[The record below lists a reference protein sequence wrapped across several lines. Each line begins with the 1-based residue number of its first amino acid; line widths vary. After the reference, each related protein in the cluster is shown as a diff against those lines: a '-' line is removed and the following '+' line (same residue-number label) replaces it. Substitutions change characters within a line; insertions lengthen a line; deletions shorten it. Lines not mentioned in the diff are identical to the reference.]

1 MASNF
6 EFYSPTRVIF
16 GKGTEQRVGALVREY
31 GGTRVLIVYGG
42 KSAVRSGVLD
52 RAEKSLAEAGISSW
66 TLGGVVPNPHLDK
79 VYEGI
84 RIGKEN
90 SIDFLL
96 AVGGGSVID
105 TAKAIAYG
113 LAEPEKDVW
122 ELYEHTRTASKCL
135 PVASILTIA
144 AAGSETSNSSVITRV
159 DTHQKRA
166 YNDDISR
173 PKFALMDPELTK
185 TLPDYQTE
193 SGCADIMMHT
203 MERYFTNGGNM
214 ELTDVLAEG
223 LLRTVM
229 KNAVILH
236 TDPANYEARA
246 EVMWAGSL
254 SHNGLTGC
262 GIASGDF
269 MSHKLEHEMG
279 GMFDVT
285 HGAGLAALWPS
296 WARYVYKDC
305 LPRFVRF
312 ARNVM
317 GVTTDGTDLDILES
331 PFRKMFSVRVF
342 WLVLL
347 TLFGVVTSTFVAAQE
362 EILSQVIVL
371 AAFIAPIVDMG
382 GNAGSQ
388 SATLVIRAMA
398 LGDVSL
404 RWQDVWR
411 VVRRELPVAAALGLV
426 VAGMETVLAWFSK
439 GIDLDV
445 LLVVGAGM
453 GVAGAAL
460 ATILSQGLSC
470 IWVLRFLTGP
480 KTLLRLKKENV
491 RFRPAL
497 ILPCVALGTATFIMQ
512 ASESVISVCFNSSL
526 LKYGDDIAVGA
537 MTILS
542 SVMQFAMLPL
552 QGIAQGAQ
560 PITSYNYGARNTQRV
575 RQTFRLLLKVCLCY
589 SVALWAVIQLC
600 PGAFARIFTP
610 NAALVAFTVPALRI
624 YCGALFLFGIQIACQ
639 MTFVS
644 IGAAGCSII
653 VAVLR
658 KFVLLLPLIYL
669 MPRLLADQTM
679 AVYTAEPVAD
689 AIAVTCTAILFTV
702 QFRKALRKLDA
713 ED

>member
-1 MASNF
+1 MNNF
-6 EFYSPTRVIF
+6 TFYSPTFFAF
-16 GKGTEQRVGALVREY
+16 GDGEEKQTGALVRRF
-31 GGTRVLIVYGG
+31 GGTKVLLVYGG
-42 KSAVRSGVLD
+42 GSIKRNGAYDAVT
-52 RAEKSLAEAGISSW
+52 ASLREAGIPW
-66 TLGGVVPNPHLDK
+66 AELGGVQANPRSGK

-84 RIGKEN
+84 DLVRREGC
-90 SIDFLL
+90 DFLL

-122 ELYEHTRTASKCL
+122 ELYEHTRTARKCL

-317 GVTTDGTDLDILES
+317 GVTTDGTD
-331 PFRKMFSVRVF
+331 
-342 WLVLL
+342 
-347 TLFGVVTSTFVAAQE
+347 E
-362 EILSQVIVL
+362 EI
-371 AAFIAPIVDMG
+371 
-382 GNAGSQ
+382 
-388 SATLVIRAMA
+388 A
-398 LGDVSL
+398 L
-404 RWQDVWR
+404 
-411 VVRRELPVAAALGLV
+411 
-426 VAGMETVLAWFSK
+426 K
-439 GIDLDV
+439 GIDAMVDFYHSI
-445 LLVVGAGM
+445 GM
-453 GVAGAAL
+453 
-460 ATILSQGLSC
+460 
-470 IWVLRFLTGP
+470 
-480 KTLLRLKKENV
+480 
-491 RFRPAL
+491 PASFHEL
-497 ILPCVALGTATFIMQ
+497 GIDPTDAQIDEMARRCLEASGSALGSA
-512 ASESVISVCFNSSL
+512 
-526 LKYGDDIAVGA
+526 K
-537 MTILS
+537 
-542 SVMQFAMLPL
+542 
-552 QGIAQGAQ
+552 
-560 PITSYNYGARNTQRV
+560 
-575 RQTFRLLLKVCLCY
+575 
-589 SVALWAVIQLC
+589 
-600 PGAFARIFTP
+600 
-610 NAALVAFTVPALRI
+610 
-624 YCGALFLFGIQIACQ
+624 
-639 MTFVS
+639 
-644 IGAAGCSII
+644 
-653 VAVLR
+653 
-658 KFVLLLPLIYL
+658 
-669 MPRLLADQTM
+669 
-679 AVYTAEPVAD
+679 
-689 AIAVTCTAILFTV
+689 
-702 QFRKALRKLDA
+702 KLDLDDMIA
-713 ED
+713 IYRAANH